1 MFREDSFES
10 QETQLLADQI
20 SARLL
25 DELSPID
32 VDWSVPAAVLS
43 EPERLLRLAGLKAIL
58 PPDNAIHEKTSHD
71 ATLENYIRLSLDA
84 VGDIETLDTFLSF
97 VWQAMEDNPE
107 EAQLLAQQVF
117 WIWAPAAE
125 IAGQYHHKVALEDQ
139 AFKVLLPEEHDQ
151 IIQSYTKDSL
161 EAEGGLLG
169 QVEQQIQELL
179 ELTLENPEAFS
190 LQTRAKS
197 VYSVWRKLR
206 DENRSSAELFDLL
219 GFRIIIDGEDE
230 QAVQQC
236 YVAMAAVASGF
247 ESEHTRLKDYI
258 ADPKPTGYQ
267 SLHLTLYT
275 SFGFPFELQVRTSG
289 MHHRAET
296 DSELSHQA
304 YDATF
309 KEVPGKIKKVFRKVP
324 KLYKWRDQA
333 TQYIHEHDGSTE
345 GILGDDILF
354 FRGDGN
360 MYQIPRGATALD
372 ASFRVHS
379 RRALRT
385 KQITEQGKQI
395 GFSTMIEHGAVLNI
409 EYRDMYPTHR
419 SHFDRMGQ
427 VVTTK
432 SARKAIEK
440 GWRKAA
446 QDDLQL
452 KGRLIISSMVGDL
465 GLPDPLGVLD
475 DVDRRMLAD
484 RIGVPNFNTLLEV
497 VGAGNRSGKPSRV
510 AQLIR
515 SRLGIG
521 DVAEIKPVRETTNT
535 MSDEDILDSI
545 LIPAVDEQPECR
557 VAGCCTE
564 RIRSGDPILVRPSKL
579 EGIFK
584 LHREDCVNIR
594 DNSDTLQCLWQ

>member
-1 MFREDSFES
+1 MSKEDLVEA
-10 QETQLLADQI
+10 QEFQPISDQI

-25 DELSPID
+25 DEVPPFDI
-32 VDWSVPAAVLS
+32 DWSVPASSLS
-43 EPERLLRLAGLKAIL
+43 ESERLLRLAGLKAIL

-84 VGDIETLDTFLSF
+84 AGNVKTLDRFFGF
-97 VWQAMEDNPE
+97 VWQAMEDNPD

-125 IAGQYHHKVALEDQ
+125 IAGQYHHKIALEDQ
-139 AFKVLLPEEHDQ
+139 AFKVLLPEEYDH
-151 IIQSYTKDSL
+151 ISQSYAKDSL
-161 EAEGGLLG
+161 EAEGGMLSYVG
-169 QVEQQIQELL
+169 QQIQELL
-179 ELTLENPEAFS
+179 ELTLESNEGFS

-206 DENRSSAELFDLL
+206 DKNKSSAELFDLL

-230 QAVQQC
+230 QAIQQC

-275 SFGFPFELQVRTSG
+275 TFGFPFELQVRTSG

-296 DSELSHQA
+296 DSELSHQT

-309 KEVPGKIKKVFRKVP
+309 KEVPGKIKREFRTVP
-324 KLYKWRDQA
+324 KLYRWRDHA
-333 TQYIHEHDGSTE
+333 TQHIQQNGGSTE
-345 GILGDDILF
+345 GILGEDILF

-360 MYQIPRGATALD
+360 MYQIARGATALD

-385 KQITEQGKQI
+385 KHIMERGKPI
-395 GFSTMIEHGAVLNI
+395 AFSSAIQHGALLDI
-409 EYRDMYPTHR
+409 EYRDAYPTNR
-419 SHFDRMGQ
+419 SHFDRMGLI
-427 VVTTK
+427 VNTK

-446 QDDLQL
+446 QDDLRQ
-452 KGRLIISSMVGDL
+452 KGRLIISSLVGDL
-465 GLPDPLGVLD
+465 GLPDPLDVLD
-475 DVDRRMLAD
+475 EADRRMLAD
-484 RIGVPNFNTLLEV
+484 RIGVPNFDTLLEI

-510 AQLIR
+510 AQLIKN
-515 SRLGIG
+515 RLGIG
-521 DVAEIKPVRETTNT
+521 ELAEIKLVRESTLT
-535 MSDEDILDSI
+535 MSDEEILGSI
-545 LIPAVDEQPECR
+545 LIPTVGEQPECR

-594 DNSDTLQCLWQ
+594 DNSDTLQCQWQ